1 MRISDWSSD
10 VCSSDLQAIRPKG
23 DRRRTNRA
31 LVARWKQAA
40 AYRKITFFGDFV
52 NQAIASNPEPISLR
66 NDIRTLG
73 KTLGDVIKDCEGKA
87 IYDVIEKLRRAAVKF
102 RREGNIK
109 DGRILE
115 RQIARLEDEQASSV
129 ARAFSYF
136 LHLSNIAEDRD
147 QNRRQRQHA
156 LHAQAPKRE
165 RTTGR

>member
-87 IYDVIEKLRRAAVKF
+87 IYDEIGRAS
-102 RREGNIK
+102 G
-109 DGRILE
+109 
-115 RQIARLEDEQASSV
+115 
-129 ARAFSYF
+129 
-136 LHLSNIAEDRD
+136 
-147 QNRRQRQHA
+147 
-156 LHAQAPKRE
+156 RE
-165 RTTGR
+165 RVCKYVRRSVVAGSLKKKKETKRN